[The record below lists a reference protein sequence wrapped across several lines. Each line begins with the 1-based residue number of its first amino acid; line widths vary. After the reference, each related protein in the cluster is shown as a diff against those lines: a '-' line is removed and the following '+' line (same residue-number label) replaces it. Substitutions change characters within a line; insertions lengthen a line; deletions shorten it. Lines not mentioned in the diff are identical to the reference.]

1 MEQLKR
7 EHQQF
12 GTGEADETGS
22 AARWI
27 EWLTGEDFLVN
38 LVDLGD
44 HFVLLLP
51 QLVQL
56 LGLLQ
61 HGPSVRPGAAR
72 ASARRRRHLRP
83 RPVLDSGEDPGQ
95 EDGGSSGLQIGG
107 HEFGRV
113 RLERQADNERVWRA
127 VGTFL
132 IKAVGWCGRVG
143 TLLSVLRAVS
153 SKWGGRLVRPRW
165 NAVASFAGGAWCE
178 PERQLGLT
186 CIYALF
192 G

>member
-113 RLERQADNERVWRA
+113 RLERQAGNERIWRA
-127 VGTFL
+127 VGTL
-132 IKAVGWCGRVG
+132 LLQGVGCGRV
-143 TLLSVLRAVS
+143 
-153 SKWGGRLVRPRW
+153 
-165 NAVASFAGGAWCE
+165 
-178 PERQLGLT
+178 
-186 CIYALF
+186 
-192 G
+192 